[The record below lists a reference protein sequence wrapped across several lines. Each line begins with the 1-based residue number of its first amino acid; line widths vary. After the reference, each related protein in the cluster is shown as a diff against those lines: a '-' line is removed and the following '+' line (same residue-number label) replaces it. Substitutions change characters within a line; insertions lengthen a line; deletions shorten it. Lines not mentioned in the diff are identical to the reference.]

1 MLSTSPPPPLTSS
14 SGAAGSPSGSLAG
27 GIGTAASRQRG
38 GSGESRNTGGARS
51 TTVLEA
57 ERLARE
63 MEALEDE
70 VLRKGFLHDLDHAV
84 VEMLDET
91 RGITLRDRKY
101 RLRTYRDCF
110 IGRDG

>member
-1 MLSTSPPPPLTSS
+1 
-14 SGAAGSPSGSLAG
+14 
-27 GIGTAASRQRG
+27 
-38 GSGESRNTGGARS
+38 
-51 TTVLEA
+51 
-57 ERLARE
+57 LARE